1 MTKNE
6 IASMNQEARLTA
18 FFETYI
24 NFPFDAFWNEE
35 HVLKR
40 RYMQEAVKF
49 LIQGGIFEGKSD
61 MKKEALRAFSVILP
75 EILFEGVAP

>member
-1 MTKNE
+1 MTKDE
-6 IASMNQEARLTA
+6 LASMNQEARITA

-40 RYMQEAVKF
+40 RYMQAAVKF
-49 LIQGGIFEGKSD
+49 LIQGGVFEGKSD

-75 EILFEGVAP
+75 ESLFEEATP